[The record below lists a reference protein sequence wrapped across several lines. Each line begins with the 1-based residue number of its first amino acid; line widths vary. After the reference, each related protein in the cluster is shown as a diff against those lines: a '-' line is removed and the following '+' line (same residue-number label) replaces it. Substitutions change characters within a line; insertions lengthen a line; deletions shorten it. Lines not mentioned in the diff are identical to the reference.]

1 MVLSHLRLAADT
13 NTFQDTLGRRR
24 KRNQQMLRSSAPFI
38 VIVLMSLSS
47 AALAQEGGGH
57 HGACRADAQKLCAGV
72 EHGGGRILDCLA
84 GQKDKLS
91 DDCRKMVE
99 ARGR

>member
-1 MVLSHLRLAADT
+1 MMLSRPRLAADT
-13 NTFQDTLGRRR
+13 NSSEDILGRRC
-24 KRNQQMLRSSAPFI
+24 KRNQQMLRSSALFI
-38 VIVLMSLSS
+38 LSVLFALSS
-47 AALAQEGGGH
+47 AALAQEGGR

-72 EHGGGRILDCLA
+72 EHGGGRMLDCLA